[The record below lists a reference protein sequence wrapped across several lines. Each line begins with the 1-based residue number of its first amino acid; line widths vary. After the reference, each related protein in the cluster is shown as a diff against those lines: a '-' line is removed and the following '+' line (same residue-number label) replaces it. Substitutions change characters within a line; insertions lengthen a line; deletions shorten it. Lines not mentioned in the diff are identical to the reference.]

1 MKVKVFNPNPFDVG
15 VSLINPVREQNI
27 KGGSFTVLD
36 PDDIYYLNS
45 ICTLFKRG
53 HLVVEDPEV
62 RENLGF
68 FEEEVTIK
76 SKQEIEAILKG
87 NFLKMKAELSKITEP
102 HLIDLVYTIAKSIS
116 DDLNGSKLK
125 YISQFCKREII

>member
-1 MKVKVFNPNPFDVG
+1 MKVKVFNPNTFDVG
-15 VSLINPVREQNI
+15 ISLINPPREQNI
-27 KGGSFTVLD
+27 KGGSFTVLE

-53 HLVVEDPEV
+53 HLVIEDQEIK
-62 RENLGF
+62 ENLGF
-68 FEEEVTIK
+68 IETSNIK
-76 SKQEIEAILKG
+76 SKQEIESILKG
-87 NFLKMKAELSKITEP
+87 NFLKMKSELNKISEP
-102 HLIDLVYTIAKSIS
+102 HLIDLVYNVAKSIS